1 MIAKFYSVTLFSAF
15 LSISSLSSADENSFR
30 DGPLIKGYGQH
41 TAVDQNEPVDTS
53 TVFKVAFDVG
63 SQGSSD
69 KVNRSFD
76 SLARFI
82 NMHAANGVPA
92 KNLQLALVIHGKAA
106 YDTLSNEAYD
116 ERFMQN
122 NPNHELLE
130 KLMDK
135 GVEVTV
141 CGQTAGFFEIEKDEL
156 QDGVI
161 MSLSAM
167 TTHALLQQ
175 KGYTVNPF

>member
-1 MIAKFYSVTLFSAF
+1 MTRLFSITLFAIIFSV
-15 LSISSLSSADENSFR
+15 SNPSSADEKPFR

-41 TAVDQNEPVDTS
+41 TAVDQNTRVDRS

-63 SQGSSD
+63 KQGSSD
-69 KVNRSFD
+69 RVNRGFD

-92 KNLQLALVIHGKAA
+92 ENLQLALVIHGKAA

-116 ERFMQN
+116 DRFMQD
-122 NPNHELLE
+122 NPNHELLN
-130 KLMDK
+130 KLMAN
-135 GVEVTV
+135 GVEVYV
-141 CGQTAGFFEIEKDEL
+141 CGQTAGFFEIENSDL
-156 QDGVI
+156 QKGVQ